1 MSDDQRRARRAS
13 LSVGL
18 FVGVASAVIIAAGV
32 GILLA
37 VILATGRHEGGPG
50 APGGPPDGRRF
61 VGDSFVVDVDRVLPW
76 VIGLGIVGV
85 ALLAVVGWLAARRAS
100 RPLSDALTLQ
110 RHFVADASH
119 ELRTPL
125 TALSSR
131 IQLLQRRHDRG
142 QPIDETLVELRRDVG
157 AMTALLTD
165 LLLTAEGTAVAPE
178 RPVLVADAVRQA
190 IDAMEPLAEDADVRL
205 AADIES
211 DVAVEVPATTIARVV
226 IALID
231 NAVQHAPA
239 QTAVTVQIRKQDAFA
254 TVRVRDEGGGIRGID
269 PDRVFDRFA
278 RSGETGRRRGF
289 GIGLALVRQVATRY
303 GGSVAVELTSPEG
316 TVFLLRLPAA
326 GAERKR
332 TRPTS

>member
-32 GILLA
+32 AILLA
-37 VILATGRHEGGPG
+37 VILVTGRHEGEPG
-50 APGGPPDGRRF
+50 RPPGGRPI
-61 VGDSFVVDVDRVLPW
+61 VGDRFVVDVDRVLPW

-85 ALLAVVGWLAARRAS
+85 LLLAVVGWLAARRAS
-100 RPLSDALTLQ
+100 KPLSDALTLQ
-110 RHFVADASH
+110 RDFVADASH

-131 IQLLQRRHDRG
+131 IQLLQRRHDRQ
-142 QPIDETLVELRRDVG
+142 QPIDETLLELRRDVD
-157 AMTALLTD
+157 AMTELLTD
-165 LLLTAEGTAVAPE
+165 LLLTAEGAAVVPE
-178 RPVLVADAVRQA
+178 RPAVVADAVRQA
-190 IDAMEPLAEDADVRL
+190 VDAMVPL
-205 AADIES
+205 AADAEVRL
-211 DVAVEVPATTIARVV
+211 DLHVASAAVVQVPASTIARVV

-239 QTAVTVQIRKQDAFA
+239 HTAVMVHVDRQDGFA
-254 TVRVRDEGGGIRGID
+254 TVRVQDQGGGIQGIE

-278 RSGETGRRRGF
+278 RSGESGRRRGF

-303 GGSVAVELTSPEG
+303 GGSVAVEQTSAAG
-316 TVFLLRLPAA
+316 TAFVLKLPAA
-326 GAERKR
+326 GAQR
-332 TRPTS
+332 RPTGPTS